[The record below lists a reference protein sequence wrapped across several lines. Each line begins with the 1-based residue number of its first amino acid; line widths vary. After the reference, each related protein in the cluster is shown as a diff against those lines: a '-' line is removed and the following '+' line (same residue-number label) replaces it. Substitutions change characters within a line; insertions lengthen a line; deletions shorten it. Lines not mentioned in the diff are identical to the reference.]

1 MGSKS
6 SFAVASLTH
15 HLFIHFVF
23 SKIPKDLRRDVN
35 IADCYVMVG
44 DDIVFFNELLYEKS
58 KEFYELIGVGLA
70 LNKSKIPVG
79 QDYFVEFC
87 SRTGVNGHDV
97 SRIPPGLVRNAANN

>member
-15 HLFIHFVF
+15 HLFIHFIF
-23 SKIPKDLRRDVN
+23 SKIPKDLTKGVN
-35 IADCYVMVG
+35 IADCYVLVG
-44 DDIVFFNELLYEKS
+44 DDVVFFFQPLYEEAK
-58 KEFYELIGVGLA
+58 KFYDLIGVGLA
-70 LNKSKIPVG
+70 LNKSKIPVE

-87 SRTGVNGHDV
+87 SRTGVNGEDV